1 MIIGREKE
9 QELLKG
15 LMKSS
20 NSQFVAV
27 YGRRRIGKT
36 FLIRES
42 FHYRFTFQHSGIYN
56 GNRSEQ
62 LFAFAASLKDAGLDS
77 CPVPENWMQAFEL
90 LKDLIRQSPEEKK
103 VIFIDELSWMD
114 TPKSKLIMALEH
126 FWNGWASG
134 RQDIVL
140 IICSSVTSWMI
151 NKVIHDK
158 GGLYHRL
165 TDRIYLAPF
174 TLHECELYSK
184 AMGLAMTRQQI
195 LEAYMIM
202 GGVPYY
208 WSHLKKGLSLSQ
220 NVDQMFFAEDASLDE
235 EFEHLFSSLFRNP
248 EEYMRI
254 IKALA
259 GKQSGMTRNELLAE
273 TGIDGSGSFSGKLEE
288 LEKCGFIRTYSSFGK
303 KKKDTMHQL
312 IDPYTL
318 FYYHFL
324 AKKPKDEH
332 YWTNQLN
339 TPVRS
344 VWNGL
349 AFERVCMW
357 HTNNIKK
364 ALGISGVLTDICS
377 WSCVADPDKGLL
389 GSQIDMIIV
398 RKDQV
403 INLLEMKYSSAPYAI
418 TKKTNADL
426 LRKRSDFIIATG
438 TRAAIHLT
446 MVTPFGIVRN
456 SYAGDIQSEITAED
470 LFE

>member
-1 MIIGREKE
+1 MLVPINYY
-9 QELLKG
+9 
-15 LMKSS
+15 ST
-20 NSQFVAV
+20 FAV
-27 YGRRRIGKT
+27 EGT
-36 FLIRES
+36 
-42 FHYRFTFQHSGIYN
+42 
-56 GNRSEQ
+56 
-62 LFAFAASLKDAGLDS
+62 
-77 CPVPENWMQAFEL
+77 
-90 LKDLIRQSPEEKK
+90 
-103 VIFIDELSWMD
+103 
-114 TPKSKLIMALEH
+114 
-126 FWNGWASG
+126 
-134 RQDIVL
+134 
-140 IICSSVTSWMI
+140 
-151 NKVIHDK
+151 
-158 GGLYHRL
+158 
-165 TDRIYLAPF
+165 
-174 TLHECELYSK
+174 
-184 AMGLAMTRQQI
+184 
-195 LEAYMIM
+195 
-202 GGVPYY
+202 
-208 WSHLKKGLSLSQ
+208 
-220 NVDQMFFAEDASLDE
+220 
-235 EFEHLFSSLFRNP
+235 
-248 EEYMRI
+248 
-254 IKALA
+254 
-259 GKQSGMTRNELLAE
+259 
-273 TGIDGSGSFSGKLEE
+273 
-288 LEKCGFIRTYSSFGK
+288 
-303 KKKDTMHQL
+303 
-312 IDPYTL
+312 DPYTL

-339 TPVRS
+339 TPVRN

-470 LFE
+470 LFA